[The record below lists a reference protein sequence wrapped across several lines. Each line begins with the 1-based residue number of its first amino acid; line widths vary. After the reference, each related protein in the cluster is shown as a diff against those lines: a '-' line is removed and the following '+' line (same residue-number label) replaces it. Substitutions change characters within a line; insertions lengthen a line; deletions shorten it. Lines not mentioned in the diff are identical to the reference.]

1 MSGGLTFETLQ
12 RGMAQKLTA
21 AGCATAALD
30 ARLLVQHAGGLD
42 QTELAM
48 AAKQDVPP
56 PILQAAEALLRSRLA
71 GRPVSKILRRR
82 EFWGREFA
90 VSEAVLDPRPDS
102 ETLVAAMLEKM
113 PLDRPVRVL
122 DLGTGSG
129 CLVLTLLAE
138 RPLATGLAVDKSRA
152 ALAMARLNAHR
163 LGFRS
168 RIALRHSDW
177 FENIDARFDVIVSN
191 PPYIETAALADLPVD
206 VRAHDPRAALDGGL
220 DGLAPY
226 RLICAQAAHYLTAQ
240 GWLAFEVGAGQA
252 VAVQAMLAE
261 AGFQA
266 PQARSDL
273 AGHARVVMAETPGKK
288 T

>member
-1 MSGGLTFETLQ
+1 
-12 RGMAQKLTA
+12 MAQKLTA

-56 PILQAAEALLRSRLA
+56 PILQAAEALLRRRLA

-129 CLVLTLLAE
+129 CLALTLLAE

-191 PPYIETAALADLPVD
+191 PPYIETAALADLSID
-206 VRAHDPRAALDGGL
+206 VRAHDPRAALDGGP

-252 VAVQAMLAE
+252 GAVQAMLAE

-266 PQARSDL
+266 PQARRDL